1 MIRLG
6 IDVGGTNTDGVLL
19 NTKNEVI
26 CSTKTPTTKN
36 VFSGIQTTIKE
47 LLASSAV
54 NVRDIKIATLGTT
67 HCTNAIV
74 ERKSLNRI
82 GIIRICLPSGTTVP
96 PLVDWP
102 EDLVDKLQAKTALI
116 HGGYEFN
123 GSPITGIVRDEL
135 IEAVELFRDS
145 VDSIAITGVFSPVL
159 ADQEKEVA
167 AFFQQELP
175 HIPISLSSEIGT
187 IGLIERENATILNAA
202 LKNVIKN
209 VAEGFE
215 QALVNESIH
224 AKIYFGQN
232 DGTLMTNV
240 FAQKYPIFTIACGP
254 TNSIRGASFLS
265 KERNAIVVDIGG
277 TTTDIGVLANGFPRQ
292 TSLAVEVGG
301 VRTNYRMPDIYSL
314 GLGGGTQVTLED
326 SAWKI
331 GPESVGYQLPEKALI
346 FGGETLTVTD
356 VAVGVGMMQMENAQE
371 EKLLSIPTQE
381 IYPQIV
387 EMVEK
392 AIDRMKTSGDDVSV
406 VLVGGGAALMP
417 ATLKGA
423 SRIIRPE
430 HAGVAN
436 AIGAALGDISGTCEK
451 IYLLENRDHHEV
463 IEEAKQEAIQAAI
476 TAGADPDQI
485 DIIQLEDF
493 PLAYIPGEAILV
505 RVKVAGPLLLESVK

>member
-19 NTKNEVI
+19 NAKNEVI

-36 VFSGIQTTIKE
+36 VFSGIQTTIEE
-47 LLASSAV
+47 LLASSSV
-54 NVRDIKIATLGTT
+54 NVDDIIIATLGTT

-123 GSPITGIVRDEL
+123 GSPITGIRIDEL
-135 IEAVELFRDS
+135 METVESFRGS
-145 VDSIAITGVFSPVL
+145 VDSIAISGVFSPVL

-167 AFFQQELP
+167 AFLQQHLP
-175 HIPISLSSEIGT
+175 LIPISLSSEIGT

-202 LKNVIKN
+202 LKNVIKH
-209 VAEGFE
+209 VAEGFK
-215 QALVNESIH
+215 QALVNKGIH

-232 DGTLMTNV
+232 DGTLMTDV

-265 KERNAIVVDIGG
+265 KEHNAIVVDIGG

-314 GLGGGTQVTLED
+314 GLGGGTQVTLKD
-326 SAWKI
+326 GAWKI
-331 GPESVGYQLPEKALI
+331 GPESVGYQLPKKALI

-356 VAVGVGMMQMENAQE
+356 VAVGVGVLGMENTQD
-371 EKLLSIPTQE
+371 EKLDSIPTQD

-387 EMVEK
+387 EMVER
-392 AIDRMKTSGDDVSV
+392 AIDRMKTSKEDVPV
-406 VLVGGGAALMP
+406 VLVGGGATLMP
-417 ATLKGA
+417 ETLKGA
-423 SRIIRPE
+423 TRIIRPE

-451 IYLLENRDHHEV
+451 IYLLTDREHHEV

-476 TAGADPDQI
+476 EAGADPHRI

-505 RVKVAGPLLLESVK
+505 RVKVAGPLLLESEK

>member
-19 NTKNEVI
+19 NAKNEVI

-36 VFSGIQTTIKE
+36 VFSGIQTTIEE
-47 LLASSAV
+47 LLASSSV
-54 NVRDIKIATLGTT
+54 NVDDIKIATLGTT

-74 ERKSLNRI
+74 ERKSLNKI

-123 GSPITGIVRDEL
+123 GSPITGIRIDEL
-135 IEAVELFRDS
+135 METVESFRGS

-167 AFFQQELP
+167 AFLQQHLP
-175 HIPISLSSEIGT
+175 LIPISLSSEIGT

-202 LKNVIKN
+202 LKNVIKH
-209 VAEGFE
+209 VAEGFK
-215 QALVNESIH
+215 QALVNKGIH

-232 DGTLMTNV
+232 DGTLMTDV

-265 KERNAIVVDIGG
+265 KEHNAIVVDIGG

-314 GLGGGTQVTLED
+314 GLGGGTQVTLKD
-326 SAWKI
+326 GAWKI
-331 GPESVGYQLPEKALI
+331 GPESVGYQLPKKALI

-356 VAVGVGMMQMENAQE
+356 VAVGVGVLGMENTQD
-371 EKLLSIPTQE
+371 EKLDSIPTQD

-387 EMVEK
+387 EMVER
-392 AIDRMKTSGDDVSV
+392 AIDRMKTSKEDVPV
-406 VLVGGGAALMP
+406 VLVGGGATLMP
-417 ATLKGA
+417 ETLKGA
-423 SRIIRPE
+423 TRIIRPE

-451 IYLLENRDHHEV
+451 IYLLTDREHHEV

-476 TAGADPDQI
+476 EAGADPHRI

-505 RVKVAGPLLLESVK
+505 RVKVAGPLLLESEK